1 MIFQQ
6 FSPEMNRV
14 RANLSGYYAQWLDL
28 HRSAANASYGLKWKT
43 ISGTRYLYETF
54 DRNGNGRSLGP
65 ESPELLNR
73 HEKFNRD
80 RANFKQDLEAINKT
94 IAETAQLYAA
104 LNLPMLDANAAEIF
118 READVAGMLG
128 TQLLTVGTNAMAA
141 YEMEA
146 GGRFLMGFDATADCD
161 LAFRGTV
168 TTFTAA
174 AGRQLDQTLL
184 GLLKRIDATYT
195 VNHERSFQA
204 RNRKGFEIEL
214 LAAPSVLTKLPSGE
228 LVPVENLIEQE
239 WLLLGRPVEQVVLGL
254 DRKPARTICPDP
266 RWMALHKSWLA
277 EQPKRRADKRQ
288 KDGEQGRRLFSVI
301 QAHMPQYPFDDA
313 FVASIPEILQPVY
326 AKLASQST

>member
-1 MIFQQ
+1 MIFQD
-6 FSPEMNRV
+6 FSPEMHRV

-28 HRSAANASYGLKWKT
+28 HRSAANRSYGLKWKVVD
-43 ISGTRYLYETF
+43 GRRYLYEIF

-65 ESPELLNR
+65 ESPELKSR
-73 HEKFNRD
+73 YEKFNAD
-80 RANFKQDLEAINKT
+80 RANFKLDLEAINKT
-94 IAETAQLYAA
+94 LAETAQLYAA

-128 TQLLTVGTNAMAA
+128 TQLLAVGTNAMSA

-184 GLLKRIDATYT
+184 GLLKRLDSTYT
-195 VNHERSFQA
+195 VNQERSFQA

-214 LAAPSVLTKLPSGE
+214 LAAPSVLPKLPTGE

-254 DRKPARTICPDP
+254 DRKPARIICPDP
-266 RWMALHKSWLA
+266 RWMALHKSWLSQ
-277 EQPKRRADKRQ
+277 QPKRRADKRK
-288 KDGEQGRRLFSVI
+288 KDDEQGRRLFSAI
-301 QAHMPQYPFDDA
+301 RAHMPQYPFDDA
-313 FVASIPEILQPVY
+313 FAASLPGELRPVY
-326 AKLASQST
+326 AALVAQG

>member
-1 MIFQQ
+1 MSFQY

-14 RANLSGYYAQWLDL
+14 RTNLSGYYAQWLDL
-28 HRSAANASYGLKWKT
+28 RRSAANRSYGLKWKVVD
-43 ISGTRYLYETF
+43 GRRYLYEIF

-65 ESPELLNR
+65 ESPELQSR
-73 HEKFNRD
+73 YEKFNAD
-80 RANFKQDLEAINKT
+80 RANFKLDLEAISKT
-94 IAETAQLYAA
+94 LAETAQLYSA

-128 TQLLTVGTNAMAA
+128 TQLLAVGTNAMSA

-184 GLLKRIDATYT
+184 GLLKRLDSTYT
-195 VNHERSFQA
+195 VNQERSFQA

-214 LAAPSVLTKLPSGE
+214 LAAPSVLPKLPAGE

-254 DRKPARTICPDP
+254 DRKPARIICPDP
-266 RWMALHKSWLA
+266 RWMALHKSWLSQ
-277 EQPKRRADKRQ
+277 QPKRRADKRK
-288 KDGEQGRRLFSVI
+288 KDEEQGRRLFSAI
-301 QAHMPQYPFDDA
+301 RAHMPQYPFDDA
-313 FVASIPEILQPVY
+313 FTASLPGALRPVY
-326 AKLASQST
+326 AALAAQG